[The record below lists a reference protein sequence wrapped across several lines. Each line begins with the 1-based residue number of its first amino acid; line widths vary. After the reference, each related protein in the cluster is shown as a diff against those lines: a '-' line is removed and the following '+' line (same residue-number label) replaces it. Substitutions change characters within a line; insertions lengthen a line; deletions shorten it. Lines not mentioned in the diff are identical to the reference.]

1 MTRHRL
7 HALCAAIVLFTACGA
22 KADFEAGQH
31 AWDNGRPTE
40 AREHWHAAA
49 DAGDGRAMLALGRL
63 YLQGLGAPQ
72 NFIDAH
78 KWFNLAASRGEADAF
93 AERDALAAKMT
104 PQQIAL
110 AQERAATW
118 RPAETQEAQAVPA
131 PAPTP
136 EGPAA
141 PVPAE
146 GAGPPPVEV
155 LREAQ
160 SLLAELG
167 YDPGLRDGIWGRR
180 SAQAYRLFL
189 RDAGLPPSE
198 QLTVEAL
205 RAMRTI
211 AARQRRAAQL
221 GAIPDAAQEPA
232 AAAGPPPVEAI
243 REAQT
248 LLAALGYDPGR
259 SDGMWDGGTL
269 QAYVSFLRIAGL
281 PVSERLTPEALRTLR
296 TIAARQDREP
306 EAAAAAPSPPAL
318 PRDTVHRKVQ
328 AGDIDGLEAA
338 LRAGA
343 EVNVRDQ
350 RGWTPLMYAAN
361 RGYTLLVPALLDAG
375 ANPDTQA
382 ADGATALFMAVLQGH
397 EGIAMAL
404 VQAGA
409 NISIRG
415 PRGRTPLEL
424 AQLQDLGNTAALL
437 TRADADRTAF
447 LVAEETGTPEGYEGY
462 LTAYPNGLFA
472 LKARERRD
480 GSLDREAFETAQTI
494 NTAQAYRDYV
504 AAFPAGQNRETA
516 EQRVTELDREEFDR
530 AVRSDSSSAYRA
542 YVEANPEGFFV
553 RDAERRRRQAL
564 DRETFSQATERNT
577 IEALQAYLDAH
588 PEGAYR
594 TEATSQLKELHEPRV
609 FAEATAAH
617 TLDAY
622 NHYLALYPDG
632 ANADLAR
639 QQIAQLEA
647 TGNEFRDCE
656 VCPAMVVIPSGSF
669 MMGSDGGEPDEAPRH
684 RVTITEAFAVGKYEV
699 TVEEFEA
706 FVRNTGHDM
715 GDEDNLL
722 GLPAADACT
731 SLRIFQVFEK
741 ITWREPGYGQDGN
754 SPVVCTSWNDSVAY
768 VKWLS
773 IQSGQPY
780 RLLSEAEWEYV
791 ARANTTTAFSLGDII
806 STKEAN
812 YDSSHSDA
820 LSVDSMDRGQAI
832 SVGSFQANPF
842 GLHDLHGNALEWVED
857 CWHENYAGAPT
868 DGRARTSDGDCTVR
882 VLRGG
887 SWFNHAPLARSAA
900 RGSDEVHTRH
910 SHFGFRV
917 ARAIAPEDSILE
929 ATPSPE
935 EADDR

>member
-31 AWDNGRPTE
+31 AWDNGQPTE

-78 KWFNLAASRGEADAF
+78 KWFNLAASRGEADAL

-118 RPAETQEAQAVPA
+118 RPAEMQEAQAVPA
-131 PAPTP
+131 PVPTP

-160 SLLAELG
+160 ALLAELG

-221 GAIPDAAQEPA
+221 GAIPDAAPEPA
-232 AAAGPPPVEAI
+232 ASGRPRRPSKRSARHRRCWRHWATTPGGATACGTGAPCRPTYPSCAS
-243 REAQT
+243 
-248 LLAALGYDPGR
+248 LAC
-259 SDGMWDGGTL
+259 
-269 QAYVSFLRIAGL
+269 

-415 PRGRTPLEL
+415 T
-424 AQLQDLGNTAALL
+424 
-437 TRADADRTAF
+437 
-447 LVAEETGTPEGYEGY
+447 
-462 LTAYPNGLFA
+462 
-472 LKARERRD
+472 K
-480 GSLDREAFETAQTI
+480 
-494 NTAQAYRDYV
+494 
-504 AAFPAGQNRETA
+504 
-516 EQRVTELDREEFDR
+516 
-530 AVRSDSSSAYRA
+530 
-542 YVEANPEGFFV
+542 
-553 RDAERRRRQAL
+553 
-564 DRETFSQATERNT
+564 
-577 IEALQAYLDAH
+577 
-588 PEGAYR
+588 
-594 TEATSQLKELHEPRV
+594 
-609 FAEATAAH
+609 
-617 TLDAY
+617 
-622 NHYLALYPDG
+622 
-632 ANADLAR
+632 
-639 QQIAQLEA
+639 
-647 TGNEFRDCE
+647 
-656 VCPAMVVIPSGSF
+656 
-669 MMGSDGGEPDEAPRH
+669 
-684 RVTITEAFAVGKYEV
+684 
-699 TVEEFEA
+699 
-706 FVRNTGHDM
+706 
-715 GDEDNLL
+715 
-722 GLPAADACT
+722 
-731 SLRIFQVFEK
+731 
-741 ITWREPGYGQDGN
+741 GQD
-754 SPVVCTSWNDSVAY
+754 
-768 VKWLS
+768 
-773 IQSGQPY
+773 
-780 RLLSEAEWEYV
+780 
-791 ARANTTTAFSLGDII
+791 
-806 STKEAN
+806 
-812 YDSSHSDA
+812 
-820 LSVDSMDRGQAI
+820 
-832 SVGSFQANPF
+832 
-842 GLHDLHGNALEWVED
+842 
-857 CWHENYAGAPT
+857 
-868 DGRARTSDGDCTVR
+868 
-882 VLRGG
+882 
-887 SWFNHAPLARSAA
+887 ARSSWRNCRTWGIPLLFS
-900 RGSDEVHTRH
+900 RGLTQT
-910 SHFGFRV
+910 
-917 ARAIAPEDSILE
+917 AP
-929 ATPSPE
+929 PSWLPKKPVRQRGTK
-935 EADDR
+935 DT